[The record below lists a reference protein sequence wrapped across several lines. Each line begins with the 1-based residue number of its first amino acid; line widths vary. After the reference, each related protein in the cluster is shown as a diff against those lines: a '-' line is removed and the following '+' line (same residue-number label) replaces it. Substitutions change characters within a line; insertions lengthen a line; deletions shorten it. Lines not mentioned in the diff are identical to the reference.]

1 MRRTGSGEHRPPG
14 ERTDLPPVRQ
24 FGANPGITLFRAQ
37 DPRAQAGVLSLQV
50 EGMGQRGA
58 GRRLGRRGVAV
69 RAGLHCAPLAHKT
82 AGTLEEG
89 TVRLSVSAFN
99 QPWEMD
105 AAARQLRQ
113 VCSRAGV

>member
-1 MRRTGSGEHRPPG
+1 MELTVVLAILAILAAMIGGALTAWVRLSRFEKNEANARTVYQAAQIALTRR
-14 ERTDLPPVRQ
+14 Q
-24 FGANPGITLFRAQ
+24 
-37 DPRAQAGVLSLQV
+37 
-50 EGMGQRGA
+50 
-58 GRRLGRRGVAV
+58 
-69 RAGLHCAPLAHKT
+69 T